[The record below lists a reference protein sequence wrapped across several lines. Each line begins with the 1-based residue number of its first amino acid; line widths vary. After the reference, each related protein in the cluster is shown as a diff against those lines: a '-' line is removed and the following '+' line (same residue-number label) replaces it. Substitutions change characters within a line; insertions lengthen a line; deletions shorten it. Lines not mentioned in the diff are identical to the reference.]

1 MSCRWNNLLFPRG
14 GARAELGRLP
24 RRGFMTFDRLTGA
37 LIDIDDAAAAE
48 AVAIADEPTPRR
60 SHGTAP

>member
-1 MSCRWNNLLFPRG
+1 MVDHLD
-14 GARAELGRLP
+14 E
-24 RRGFMTFDRLTGA
+24 GFMTFDRLTGA